1 MKGESNK
8 RHHYVPQ
15 CYLNNFT
22 SNGKSLWVYNKLKS
36 DNKIYQQAISNI
48 CCKDDF
54 YSLEGLCSDK
64 LLIEKEYFSKNI
76 EPLFSSMLKNII
88 DKGLKLEES
97 SISERILTSD
107 EKFQF
112 AYLLAIQWFR
122 TPYQQHNISKLTKDT
137 LSNIIPIIKESLA
150 FETGDETF
158 RDLDV
163 QFEVNPVVEQAKI
176 GYLNVELLNMYAE
189 ALTANYWEFFISP
202 TANVYTSDF
211 PITVRMHVPKT
222 RPLFEGLACYGSE
235 LTYPISKNI
244 CLVIW
249 DKEFF
254 PYKKEK
260 DAHFTY
266 MTDLS
271 LNHFN
276 TYRYAYANEVYCAEN
291 NFKELMQIFA
301 IKGNE
306 LYAQKNI

>member
-15 CYLNNFT
+15 CYLKNFT

-76 EPLFSSMLKNII
+76 EPLFSSMLANII
-88 DKGLKLEES
+88 DKGSKYIES

-122 TPYQQHNISKLTKDT
+122 TPYQQHNISELNRDI
-137 LSNIIPIIKESLA
+137 LSQILPIFKEGLA
-150 FETGDETF
+150 FETGDDTF

-163 QFEVNPVVEQAKI
+163 RFEVNPVVEQAKI
-176 GYLNVELLNMYAE
+176 GFLNVELLNMYAE
-189 ALTANYWEFFISP
+189 ALTLNYWEFFISP

-211 PITVRMHVPKT
+211 PITVKMHIPDA
-222 RPLFEGLACYGSE
+222 RPMFEGLACYGSE

-244 CLVIW
+244 CLTIW
-249 DKEFF
+249 DREFF
-254 PYKKEK
+254 STKKVK
-260 DAHFTY
+260 DSYFTD
-266 MTDLS
+266 MSDRDLI
-271 LNHFN
+271 HFN
-276 TYRYAYANEVYCAEN
+276 TYRYAYANEVYCYEN
-291 NFKELMQIFA
+291 NFHELLQMYLMN
-301 IKGNE
+301 GEE
-306 LYAQKNI
+306 LYGKKK